1 MLRFKYLL
9 SGNFVKIGFLVILAM
24 VILSVEEDS
33 QAKVSNYAKTKY
45 PVVLVPGA
53 LAFDSMLGISDYWFG
68 ITNELRDRG
77 TDVYVT
83 NLSSSAHHIQRGEEL
98 LEDVRRIRALTGA
111 EKVNL
116 FAHSQGA
123 TASRYVASVMPH
135 WVASVSCINCMNE
148 SSQVADNL
156 AEFGE
161 KRRFAKVVLTG
172 LATAL
177 FNAVELLSIKGSD
190 GEYNSPKRPKQ
201 DAYDLVIAAGS
212 EDFERFNKQFP
223 NGLPKDDCVSQ
234 GDGKYYKRKGG
245 DKVVNG
251 VHYYSLGGSEEVTN
265 RLDPID
271 SIFVPFVK
279 LFYPSGHVWD
289 GLVPGC
295 SHPLGDLV
303 ESRYAMNHYD
313 AINQVFGMVASGVDV
328 PSIFAMQIN
337 RLRNENH

>member
-1 MLRFKYLL
+1 
-9 SGNFVKIGFLVILAM
+9 
-24 VILSVEEDS
+24 
-33 QAKVSNYAKTKY
+33 
-45 PVVLVPGA
+45 
-53 LAFDSMLGISDYWFG
+53 
-68 ITNELRDRG
+68 
-77 TDVYVT
+77 
-83 NLSSSAHHIQRGEEL
+83 
-98 LEDVRRIRALTGA
+98 
-111 EKVNL
+111 
-116 FAHSQGA
+116 
-123 TASRYVASVMPH
+123 MPH

-251 VHYYSLGGSEEVTN
+251 GHYYALGGSEE
-265 RLDPID
+265 
-271 SIFVPFVK
+271 
-279 LFYPSGHVWD
+279 
-289 GLVPGC
+289 
-295 SHPLGDLV
+295 
-303 ESRYAMNHYD
+303 A
-313 AINQVFGMVASGVDV
+313 VAYTHLTRPTTPYV
-328 PSIFAMQIN
+328 
-337 RLRNENH
+337 